1 MSKLRS
7 VACNRSLTTAC
18 ITVFAIFLLT
28 HAGRASAQDCQS
40 ALASSSGATALANG
54 TTTTSTKGVDEWDGE
69 VIKIA
74 TTLPGV
80 IEIAGTG
87 DDAEDSLYTTGS
99 TSPHPLVD
107 SATLATGTRTLRA
120 VVPAGTHCIQVA
132 PSEDASGDYEV
143 SATFTD
149 VCHLSDTDDH
159 GDSFTCATPIAVDGS
174 DSGEITS
181 GTTTDVDMFSFV
193 VTSSATITVAST
205 GTGYVTG
212 NLYDSGGALLA
223 SDNTD
228 ESAANFSITQALDP
242 GTYYVQVSGAD
253 ESSYG
258 ISVSAAP

>member
-7 VACNRSLTTAC
+7 VVCKGLFSTAY
-18 ITVFAIFLLT
+18 ITVFAILLLT

-40 ALASSSGATALANG
+40 ALATSSGATALANG
-54 TTTTSTKGVDEWDGE
+54 STTTSSKGVDEWDGE

-74 TTLPGV
+74 TDLPGV

-87 DDAEDSLYTTGS
+87 DDAEDSLYTMGS

-149 VCHLSDTDDH
+149 VCHLNDTDDH
-159 GDSFTCATPIAVDGS
+159 GDSFLCATPIAVGGS

-193 VTSSATITVAST
+193 VTSTKTITVAST
-205 GTGYVTG
+205 GTGHVTG

-228 ESAANFSITQALDP
+228 ECTANFSIIQSLDA

-258 ISVSAAP
+258 ITVSAAP